1 VVENTTSVTVPV
13 ITIDGPSGSGKGTIC
28 SLLAAE
34 LKWHLL
40 DSGALYRLVAFGA
53 LKHSIDFADT
63 DKIADYARQLDIRF
77 DVSKPNPET
86 GATEVAVVLEGEA
99 VGDGIRT
106 EECGNNASKVAA
118 IPAVRA
124 ALLERQH
131 KFLVPPGLIADG
143 RDMGTVV
150 FPDAK
155 LKIYLT
161 ASAEERANRR
171 FKQLKEKG
179 INATVGSLIREIN
192 ERDERDM
199 NRAVAPLKPAEDAH
213 VVDTSSMPINEVIQH
228 ILQLYRQV
236 FN

>member
-1 VVENTTSVTVPV
+1 VVENTTSVKVPV

-53 LKHSIDFADT
+53 LKHGIDFADT
-63 DKIADYARQLDIRF
+63 DKIADYARQLDIHF

-106 EECGNNASKVAA
+106 EKCGNNASKVAA

-124 ALLERQH
+124 ALLERQRQ
-131 KFLVPPGLIADG
+131 FLLPPGLIADG

-199 NRAVAPLKPAEDAH
+199 NRSVAPLKPAEDAH

-228 ILQLYRQV
+228 VLQLYRQV

>member
-1 VVENTTSVTVPV
+1 MTIPV

-53 LKHSIDFADT
+53 LKHQISFTNIDKLAE
-63 DKIADYARQLDIRF
+63 YAKNLDIRF
-77 DVSKPNPET
+77 DVSEPNPET
-86 GATEVAVVLEGEA
+86 GASEVAVILEGEA
-99 VGDGIRT
+99 VGDGIRN
-106 EECGNNASKVAA
+106 EKCGNNASKVAA
-118 IPAVRA
+118 IPAVRS
-124 ALLERQH
+124 ALLERQRQ
-131 KFLVPPGLIADG
+131 FLSSPGLIADG

-161 ASAEERANRR
+161 ASAEERAKRR

-179 INATVGSLIREIN
+179 ISTTIGSLVREIS
-192 ERDERDM
+192 ERDDRDM
-199 NRAVAPLKPAEDAH
+199 NRKVAPLKPAEDAH
-213 VVDTSSMPINEVIQH
+213 VIETSSMPIDEVIEH
-228 ILQLYRQV
+228 VLKLYQQT
-236 FN
+236 FS

>member
-1 VVENTTSVTVPV
+1 MTKTDTIPV

-40 DSGALYRLVAFGA
+40 DSGALYRLVAYGA
-53 LKHSIDFADT
+53 LKHQI
-63 DKIADYARQLDIRF
+63 DYADSNKLAYYAKNLDIRF
-77 DVSKPNPET
+77 EVSEPNPQS
-86 GATEVAVVLEGEA
+86 GATEVAVILEGTA

-106 EECGNNASKVAA
+106 EKCGNNASKVAA
-118 IPAVRA
+118 VPAVRA

-131 KFLVPPGLIADG
+131 EFLELPGLIADG

-150 FPDAK
+150 FPEAK

-161 ASAEERANRR
+161 ASSKERAKRR

-179 INATVGSLIREIN
+179 IESTIAALELEIA

-199 NRAVAPLKPAEDAH
+199 NRPVAPLKPAEDAH
-213 VVDTSSMPINEVIQH
+213 VIDTSTMPIEDVIKH
-228 ILQLYRQV
+228 VLELCHQV
-236 FN
+236 FKA

>member
-1 VVENTTSVTVPV
+1 MTYPIPV
-13 ITIDGPSGSGKGTIC
+13 ITVDGPSGSGKGTIC

-53 LKHSIDFADT
+53 LKKHISLSDS
-63 DKIADYARQLDIRF
+63 DKLADYAQNLDIRF
-77 DVSKPNPET
+77 DVSEPNPQS
-86 GATEVAVVLEGEA
+86 GATEVAVVLEGKA
-99 VGDGIRT
+99 VGDAIRT

-118 IPAVRA
+118 IPEVRS
-124 ALLERQH
+124 ALLERQRQ
-131 KFLVPPGLIADG
+131 FLALPGLIADG

-161 ASAEERANRR
+161 ASAEERAKRR

-179 INATVGSLIREIN
+179 ISTTIAGLIQEIS
-192 ERDERDM
+192 ERDDRDM
-199 NRAVAPLKPAEDAH
+199 NRKVAPLKPAEDAH
-213 VVDTSSMPINEVIQH
+213 VIETSSMPIDEVIQH
-228 ILQLYRQV
+228 VLNLYRHV

>member
-1 VVENTTSVTVPV
+1 MTIPV

-53 LKHSIDFADT
+53 DKHQISLDDSEKLAN
-63 DKIADYARQLDIRF
+63 YAQNLDIRF
-77 DVSKPNPET
+77 EVSEPNPNT
-86 GATEVAVVLEGEA
+86 GATEVAVILEGEA

-106 EECGNNASKVAA
+106 EQCGNNASKVAA
-118 IPAVRA
+118 IPAVRT
-124 ALLERQH
+124 ALLDRQR
-131 KFLVPPGLIADG
+131 KFLQAPGLIADG

-161 ASAEERANRR
+161 ASAGERAKRR

-179 INATVGSLIREIN
+179 ISATVDGLVREIS

-199 NRAVAPLKPAEDAH
+199 NRPVAPLKPAEDAH
-213 VVDTSSMPINEVIQH
+213 VIDTSSMPIEEVLKH
-228 ILQLYRQV
+228 VLNLYRQI
-236 FN
+236 FI

>member
-1 VVENTTSVTVPV
+1 MTIPV

-53 LKHSIDFADT
+53 NKHRIALDDT
-63 DKIADYARQLDIRF
+63 EKLAEYAQNLDIRF
-77 DVSKPNPET
+77 EVSEPNPET
-86 GATEVAVVLEGEA
+86 GATEVAVILEGDA

-106 EECGNNASKVAA
+106 EQCGNNASKVAA
-118 IPAVRA
+118 IADVRT
-124 ALLERQH
+124 ALLDRQR
-131 KFLVPPGLIADG
+131 KFLQLPGLIADG

-150 FPDAK
+150 FPQAK

-161 ASAEERANRR
+161 ASAEERAKRR
-171 FKQLKEKG
+171 LKQLKEKG
-179 INATVGSLIREIN
+179 ISATVDSLVREIS

-199 NRAVAPLKPAEDAH
+199 NRPVAPLKPAEDAH
-213 VVDTSSMPINEVIQH
+213 VIDTSSMPIEEVVKH
-228 ILQLYRQV
+228 VLNLYQQV
-236 FN
+236 FK

>member
-1 VVENTTSVTVPV
+1 MTIPV

-53 LKHSIDFADT
+53 LKHHISYSDEA
-63 DKIADYARQLDIRF
+63 KLAEYAKNLDIRF
-77 DVSKPNPET
+77 EVSKPNSET
-86 GATEVAVVLEGEA
+86 GATEVAVILEDSA

-106 EECGNNASKVAA
+106 EQCGNNASKVAA
-118 IPAVRA
+118 VPAVRA

-131 KFLVPPGLIADG
+131 QFLELPGLIADG

-150 FPDAK
+150 FPEAK

-161 ASAEERANRR
+161 ASAEERAKRR

-179 INATVGSLIREIN
+179 IESTIAALELEIT

-199 NRAVAPLKPAEDAH
+199 NRSVAPLKPAEDAH
-213 VVDTSSMPINEVIQH
+213 VIDTSLMPIKDVTEHV
-228 ILQLYRQV
+228 LSLYRDV
-236 FN
+236 FK

>member
-1 VVENTTSVTVPV
+1 MEIPV

-28 SLLAAE
+28 SLLAAK

-53 LKHSIDFADT
+53 LKHGIDFTDT
-63 DKIADYARQLDIRF
+63 DKIVNYAQKLDIRF
-77 DVSKPNPET
+77 NVSEPNPET
-86 GATEVAVVLEGEA
+86 GATEVAVILEGEA

-106 EECGNNASKVAA
+106 EKCANNASKVAA

-124 ALLERQH
+124 ALLERQRQ
-131 KFLVPPGLIADG
+131 FLVPPGLIADG

-150 FPDAK
+150 FPEAK

-161 ASAEERANRR
+161 ASAEERAKRR
-171 FKQLKEKG
+171 FKQLKDKG
-179 INATVGSLIREIN
+179 IESTIAGLISEIT

-199 NRAVAPLKPAEDAH
+199 NRPVAPLKPAEDAH
-213 VVDTSSMPINEVIQH
+213 VIDTSSMPINEVIEH
-228 ILQLYRQV
+228 VLKLYQQV
-236 FN
+236 FE

>member
-1 VVENTTSVTVPV
+1 MTIPV

-28 SLLAAE
+28 SILAAE

-53 LKHSIDFADT
+53 LKHNIDYADFE
-63 DKIADYARQLDIRF
+63 KLADYAKNLDIRF
-77 DVSKPNPET
+77 DVSEPNPET
-86 GATEVAVVLEGEA
+86 GATEVAVILEGEA

-106 EECGNNASKVAA
+106 ETCGNNASRVAA
-118 IPAVRA
+118 VPAVRE

-131 KFLVPPGLIADG
+131 KFLEHPGLIADG

-150 FPDAK
+150 FPAAK

-161 ASAEERANRR
+161 ASAKERAKRR
-171 FKQLKEKG
+171 FKQLKDKG
-179 INATVGSLIREIN
+179 IESTIAALELEIT

-199 NRAVAPLKPAEDAH
+199 NRTVAPLKPAEDAH
-213 VVDTSSMPINEVIQH
+213 VIDTSTMPIGEVVEHVLKLYQH
-228 ILQLYRQV
+228 V
-236 FN
+236 FKKAFN

>member
-1 VVENTTSVTVPV
+1 MSSTSI

-34 LKWHLL
+34 LGWHLL

-53 LKHSIDFADT
+53 LKHQIDFT
-63 DKIADYARQLDIRF
+63 DSEKLADYAKNLDIRF
-77 DVSKPNPET
+77 DVSKPNEET
-86 GATEVAVVLEGEA
+86 GATEVAVILEGTA

-106 EECGNNASKVAA
+106 EKCGNNASKVAA

-131 KFLVPPGLIADG
+131 QFLDEPGLIADG

-161 ASAEERANRR
+161 ASALERAKRR

-179 INATVGSLIREIN
+179 IESTIAALELEIS

-199 NRAVAPLKPAEDAH
+199 NRPVAPLKPAEDAH
-213 VVDTSSMPINEVIQH
+213 VIDTSTMPIAEVIKH
-228 ILQLYRQV
+228 VLSLYQQV
-236 FN
+236 FKP

>member
-1 VVENTTSVTVPV
+1 MTAPV

-34 LKWHLL
+34 LGWHLL

-53 LKHSIDFADT
+53 QKHQIDYT
-63 DKIADYARQLDIRF
+63 DSEKLADYAKNLDIRF
-77 DVSKPNPET
+77 DVSQANSET
-86 GATEVAVVLEGEA
+86 GATEVAVILEGTA

-106 EECGNNASKVAA
+106 EKCGNNASKVAA
-118 IPAVRA
+118 VPAVRA

-131 KFLVPPGLIADG
+131 QFLADPGLIADG

-150 FPDAK
+150 FPEAK

-161 ASAEERANRR
+161 ASPLERAKRR

-179 INATVGSLIREIN
+179 IESTIAALELEIS

-199 NRAVAPLKPAEDAH
+199 NRPVAPLKPAEDAL
-213 VVDTSSMPINEVIQH
+213 VIDTSTMPIGEVIEH
-228 ILQLYRQV
+228 VLKLYRQV
-236 FN
+236 FKP